1 MNAATPADSD
11 LRLAQALA
19 RDGYAFVDGVT
30 MRARLAAC
38 APLADWPAFAAS
50 WNALELDGHMADGG
64 RYRRRRHAVFSVGAD
79 GRIARAAHQPHWQS
93 RDYNPLNGGIE
104 RWFEPVREDIGRST
118 SLHAVL
124 AFCTALFGRRSPGV
138 GSWKVEIHQFRIEA
152 RPGEPGQPTPEG
164 LHRDGVDHVMVL
176 LIARHNI
183 AQGTTTIHDLAKH
196 PLGAFTLTHPFD
208 AALVDDARVYH
219 GVTAVEPIDAT
230 QPAYR
235 DVLVVT
241 FQRAS

>member
-11 LRLAQALA
+11 LRLARALA
-19 RDGYAFVDGVT
+19 RDGYAFVDGAA
-30 MRARLAAC
+30 MQARLQAVAA
-38 APLADWPAFAAS
+38 LADWPAFAAS
-50 WNALELDGHMADGG
+50 WSMLELDGHMADGG
-64 RYRRRRHAVFSVGAD
+64 RYRRRRHAVFSASAD
-79 GRIARAAHQPHWQS
+79 GTVTREAHQPHWQS
-93 RDYNPLNGGIE
+93 RDYNPLNGGIA
-104 RWFEPVREDIGRST
+104 RWFEPVREEIGSGA
-118 SLHAVL
+118 SLRAVL
-124 AFCTALFGRRSPGV
+124 GFCTALFGRRSPEV
-138 GSWKVEIHQFRIEA
+138 TRWKVEVHQFRIEA

-164 LHRDGVDHVMVL
+164 LHRDGVDHVLVL

-183 AQGTTTIHDLAKH
+183 AQGTTTIHDLQRR

-219 GVTAVEPIDAT
+219 GVTAVQPIDAT

-241 FQRAS
+241 YQRAG